1 MGIFSAIAGGL
12 GIASA
17 AADLFGS
24 SDSDK
29 ASRRQQATQR
39 EQIDFAKEQANLA
52 RQDVNRFMPIGDER
66 MRQGYQ
72 AATGILQ
79 DTAPA
84 QIQPLREAS
93 RTAQASL
100 LGGMGAFQN
109 AILGNPTGI
118 NANPWQNA
126 GYMQPQNIGHMP
138 TMMRPFQPSHTQ
150 NLYQAPVQQPSTP
163 PVAQI
168 DFANDPNYAGLPESY
183 LSGVRS
189 LNDWKR
195 GRFPW

>member
-1 MGIFSAIAGGL
+1 MGFFS
-12 GIASA
+12 
-17 AADLFGS
+17 DLFGGS
-24 SDSDK
+24 NNDGIK
-29 ASRRQQATQR
+29 YQRQENAEGR
-39 EQIDFAKEQANLA
+39 EFLEKQTGRAVDA
-52 RQDVNRFMPIGDER
+52 VNRFYPIADER
-66 MRQGYQ
+66 MRQGLQ
-72 AATGILQ
+72 SATGILQ

-93 RTAQASL
+93 RAAQASL

-118 NANPWQNA
+118 HANPWQNA
-126 GYMQPQNIGHMP
+126 GYLQPQNIGHMP

-168 DFANDPNYAGLPESY
+168 DFANNPNYAGLPESY